1 MSLLWKLRWNWLKIK
16 DQRSRRRAQAES
28 RESMS
33 ESSSRKA
40 RNASDARL
48 WLLCAVVVPAAPL
61 PTTTSWHYSTVPN
74 NSTSSSTSPWLC
86 ATDETTLIYYLDAI
100 AFCCGIL
107 VKQNHPTVVFGFLIF
122 ITFLTWSVLTWIGCI
137 FRMMETMIF
146 FKVGK
151 VVSEKSVPHRQTDD
165 RLVFFIFRF
174 WEMIHFWSIFNHCNL
189 RLYFIK
195 YWVDE

>member
-33 ESSSRKA
+33 ESSRKA

-122 ITFLTWSVLTWIGCI
+122 ITFLTCSLFTSNVK
-137 FRMMETMIF
+137 MMEAMIF
-146 FKVGK
+146 FEHAKLK
-151 VVSEKSVPHRQTDD
+151 
-165 RLVFFIFRF
+165 RL
-174 WEMIHFWSIFNHCNL
+174 SSSKNAP
-189 RLYFIK
+189 
-195 YWVDE
+195 